1 MLQIC
6 KHFFLVSTTQHTYK
20 QMEPVKLP
28 ISLQALQSEN
38 TVLKATFAK
47 TIRELD
53 SAMVAKKMW
62 ETSCDALLIKRDEA
76 IKDRD
81 AAIKQR
87 DQAVEE
93 LTKLK
98 CQCADLEKQR
108 MELSKENASLKRK
121 RNEDETFGSK

>member
-1 MLQIC
+1 MDS
-6 KHFFLVSTTQHTYK
+6 FT
-20 QMEPVKLP
+20 KL
-28 ISLQALQSEN
+28 LHSEN
-38 TVLKATFAK
+38 ILLKASLHK
-47 TIRELD
+47 SRGELD

-108 MELSKENASLKRK
+108 MELSKERAALLRK
-121 RNEDETFGSK
+121 RTADEMSK